1 MNSGRARDVQPRATS
16 AFPPG
21 TGKPGSDCDR
31 RTGQERLDVSYN
43 NSVLILPL
51 SGGLFVLLIWLALV
65 FARGGFWSVRR
76 HLLPA
81 SEDEHRP
88 VRVCVVIPA
97 RNEADCIA
105 RTVTA
110 LLRQKFNGTLRV
122 IVVDDHSEDQTA
134 TVAARAAEA
143 IGRRDALTVIT
154 GTLLP
159 EGWTGKLWAVSQGL
173 KKAQAFSPD
182 YLLLTDADIEHGPLT
197 LSTLVGKAERE
208 HLALTSLMV
217 RLHCRTL
224 PEKMMIP
231 AFVYFFFLLYP
242 PRWTA
247 NPQARTAGAAGGCML
262 IRPDALARAAGI
274 ESIRGEIIDECAL
287 AKAIKGTGGRVW
299 LGLADV
305 SSSHRSYETVREIR
319 KMIERTAFNQLKHST
334 ILLIGTVV
342 GLLLTFV
349 LPIALLFSGSPAATV
364 LATAAI
370 VLMLASYVPMVLYHG
385 LFPMWALALPASA
398 CFYLWAT
405 VQSAWNFH
413 RGRGGHWKGR
423 VQDR

>member
-1 MNSGRARDVQPRATS
+1 MYRIN
-16 AFPPG
+16 
-21 TGKPGSDCDR
+21 
-31 RTGQERLDVSYN
+31 Y
-43 NSVLILPL
+43 SVLILPL

-97 RNEADCIA
+97 RNEADTIA
-105 RTVTA
+105 RTVIA

-122 IVVDDHSEDQTA
+122 IIVDDHSEDQTA
-134 TVAARAAEA
+134 IVAARAGEV

-154 GTLLP
+154 GMPLP
-159 EGWTGKLWAVSQGL
+159 DGWTGKLWAISQGL

-197 LSTLVGKAERE
+197 LSMLVAKAERE
-208 HLALTSLMV
+208 QLALTSLMV

-242 PRWTA
+242 PRWIA

-262 IRPDALARAAGI
+262 VRPDALARAAGI
-274 ESIRGEIIDECAL
+274 ESIHGEIIDDCAL
-287 AKAIKGTGGRVW
+287 AKAIKGSGGRVW
-299 LGLADV
+299 LGLADA
-305 SSSHRSYETVREIR
+305 SSSLRSYKSVREIR

-334 ILLIGTVV
+334 LLLIGTIV
-342 GLLLTFV
+342 GMLLTFV
-349 LPIALLFSGSPAATV
+349 LPIALLLSGRRAATV
-364 LATAAI
+364 LATVAI
-370 VLMLASYVPMVLYHG
+370 VLMLRSYLSIVLYYR
-385 LFPMWALALPASA
+385 LSPMWSLALPASA

-405 VQSAWNFH
+405 LQSAWNFW
-413 RGRGGHWKGR
+413 RGHGGQWKGR

>member
-1 MNSGRARDVQPRATS
+1 MSNKIIDRTS
-16 AFPPG
+16 V
-21 TGKPGSDCDR
+21 KNR
-31 RTGQERLDVSYN
+31 RTGQERLDISYN
-43 NSVLILPL
+43 YAVLTLPL
-51 SGGLFVLLIWLALV
+51 IGGIVVLLIWLAVV
-65 FARGGFWSVRR
+65 FARGRFWSVRR

-81 SEDEHRP
+81 CEGEHRP
-88 VRVCVVIPA
+88 VRVCVIVPA
-97 RNEADCIA
+97 RNEADTIA

-110 LLRQKFNGTLRV
+110 LLSQKFNGTLRV
-122 IVVDDHSEDQTA
+122 IIVDDHSEDQTA
-134 TVAARAAEA
+134 TMAARAAEV

-154 GTLLP
+154 GVPLP
-159 EGWTGKLWAVSQGL
+159 EGWTGKLWAVAQGL

-197 LSTLVGKAERE
+197 VSTLVAKAERE
-208 HLALTSLMV
+208 QLALTSLMV
-217 RLHCRTL
+217 RLHCGTL

-242 PRWTA
+242 PQWIG

-262 IRPDALARAAGI
+262 VRPDALARVAGI
-274 ESIRGEIIDECAL
+274 ESIRGEIIDDCAL
-287 AKAIKGTGGRVW
+287 AKAIKGSGGRVW

-305 SSSHRSYETVREIR
+305 SSSLRSYESIREIR

-334 ILLIGTVV
+334 MLLIGTVA

-349 LPIALLFSGSPAATV
+349 LPIALLLSGSPAATV

-370 VLMLASYVPMVLYHG
+370 VLMLASYLSMVLYYG
-385 LFPMWALALPASA
+385 LLPMWSLALPVSA

-405 VQSAWNFH
+405 IQSAWNFY
-413 RGRGGHWKGR
+413 RGHGGQWKGR
-423 VQDR
+423 AQDP

>member
-1 MNSGRARDVQPRATS
+1 V
-16 AFPPG
+16 
-21 TGKPGSDCDR
+21 
-31 RTGQERLDVSYN
+31 V
-43 NSVLILPL
+43 ILPL
-51 SGGLFVLLIWLALV
+51 IGGLVVLLIWLAIV

-81 SEDEHRP
+81 CAGEHRS
-88 VRVCVVIPA
+88 VQVCVVIPA
-97 RNEADCIA
+97 RNEADTIA

-110 LLRQKFNGTLRV
+110 LLRQEFNGTLRV
-122 IVVDDHSEDQTA
+122 IIVDDHSEDQTA
-134 TVAARAAEA
+134 TVAARAAEV

-154 GTLLP
+154 GMPLP

-197 LSTLVGKAERE
+197 LSALVAKAERE
-208 HLALTSLMV
+208 QLALTSLMV

-274 ESIRGEIIDECAL
+274 ESIRGEIIDDCAL

-370 VLMLASYVPMVLYHG
+370 VLMLASYVSMVLYYG
-385 LFPMWALALPASA
+385 LLPMWSLALSASA

-405 VQSAWNFH
+405 LQSAWNFY
-413 RGRGGHWKGR
+413 RGHGGQWKGR
-423 VQDR
+423 AQDR